1 MVVFM
6 TFIVIIIVLVKILIF
21 YYRHKIIN
29 RLMYNPKIIIIVNQF
44 FILISLFGYFKY
56 SSKGFY
62 RN

>member
-6 TFIVIIIVLVKILIF
+6 TFIVIIIVLVKILNF

-29 RLMYNPKIIIIVNQF
+29 RLMYIPKIIIIVNQF

-56 SSKGFY
+56 SPKGFY